1 MAGQSVSVLGLG
13 AMGSAFAHALLDGG
27 HAVTVWNR
35 TAARAAPLV
44 AAGAKHATTPA
55 GALAG
60 ADVAVLIV
68 PHYAD
73 VREIL
78 GSDGAPTELR
88 GTVVVNLTT
97 GQPEEAAEMDAW
109 LAGQGAEYLDG
120 RVGAYPDGVGTG
132 HSNTFYSGPFA
143 AFERARPALE
153 SMGSDCRL
161 VAEDIRAANAL
172 AFSMVTV
179 FHHLALGGF
188 YEAAALASRFGLPAA
203 EWRRMAGPILE
214 LTREAIERGGEQI
227 EAGDYAGEL
236 ATLDIHAEALYMAE
250 EAMIDL
256 GAEHALTSV
265 MARYFDRA
273 RGRGLGG
280 SEVAAVFEVLR
291 APR

>member
-1 MAGQSVSVLGLG
+1 MNVSVLGLG
-13 AMGSAFAHALLDGG
+13 AMGAAFAHALLAGG
-27 HAVTVWNR
+27 HDVTVWNR
-35 TAARAAPLV
+35 TAARAEPLL
-44 AAGAKHATTPA
+44 AAGAQPAADPA
-55 GALAG
+55 GALAV

-78 GSDGAPTELR
+78 ASDGARAALR
-88 GTVVVNLTT
+88 GTAVVNLTT
-97 GQPEEAAEMDAW
+97 GQPEEAVEMAAW
-109 LAGQGAEYLDG
+109 LAEQGADYLDG
-120 RVGAYPDGVGTG
+120 RVGAYPDGVGTD
-132 HSNTFYSGPFA
+132 HSNTIYSGPSA
-143 AFERARPALE
+143 VFERARPALA

-188 YEAAALASRFGLPAA
+188 YEAAALADRFGVPAA

-214 LTREAIERGGEQI
+214 LTREAIERGGAQI
-227 EAGDYAGEL
+227 EAGNYDGDL
-236 ATLDIHAEALYMAE
+236 ATLDIHAEALCMAE

-256 GAEHALTSV
+256 DAAHALTSA

-273 RGRGLGG
+273 RGQGLGG
-280 SEVAAVFEVLR
+280 SEVAAAFEVMR
-291 APR
+291 GPR